1 MRQVPWRSIALA
13 LRLTLG
19 RQNALIWIGAVLLV
33 AAASMQWGV
42 KPWLKAQ
49 NQELELSIQ
58 AGVAEQSALQTTER
72 SVPVAASAAAHA
84 EAFYEVLGEE
94 RLFEEHL
101 GAFLNYAKRAGL
113 TLAEADYDRAED
125 AKGKFVQQGL
135 SIPLSGA
142 YGDLR
147 DFCETTLLR
156 MPFVALDSI
165 QLRRKSV
172 EADAL
177 EARLHWTLYLR
188 HVALPASSA
197 PPLQPVPMPSQQ
209 ISEAFAP
216 ARTASMAQ
224 GRH

>member
-1 MRQVPWRSIALA
+1 MRRVPWGRTALA

-19 RQNALIWIGAVLLV
+19 RQNALIWIGAVLLA

-49 NQELELSIQ
+49 NQQLKLSIHAYISQ
-58 AGVAEQSALQTTER
+58 QSALQTTER
-72 SVPVAASAAAHA
+72 SVPAAASAAAHA

-101 GAFLNYAKRAGL
+101 GAFLTYAKRAGL
-113 TLAEADYDRAED
+113 QLAEVDYDRAED
-125 AKGKFVQQGL
+125 VKGKLVQQGL

-172 EADAL
+172 ETDAL

-188 HVALPASSA
+188 HAALPPSSA
-197 PPLQPVPMPSQQ
+197 PSVPTPSRQT
-209 ISEAFAP
+209 SEAFSP
-216 ARTASMAQ
+216 ARTTSMAQ
-224 GRH
+224 GRD